1 MKNIVPWS
9 IVLIGLAASAQSLPP
24 NSPDTPSHP
33 VQLVDKDSS
42 PTTFDVV
49 SVRPTQIAT
58 DGAAIESPPN
68 GDGITMRNVTVHE
81 MIDYAYSFNHPE
93 LVSGLPEWAKT
104 KNYDLVGK
112 VADANLAAFRKLNQ
126 QRRRQMLLAVLA
138 ERFQLKVHREL
149 KEVPIYALVVGKK
162 GAKMKEAAPA
172 DQYASGSKSEDG
184 TPAGAGTLIPTAKGL
199 TGQAVQMAAFALML
213 SRLNLGR
220 EVVDRTG
227 LTGRYDF
234 TLRCAPT
241 EAMRPVINGQMQP
254 VSEEDAAL
262 PSIFTAVQEQLGLK
276 LESTKW
282 MIEGLV
288 IDHIEQP
295 SEN

>member
-1 MKNIVPWS
+1 MKNIVLWS
-9 IVLIGLAASAQSLPP
+9 IVFLGLSASAQSVPA
-24 NSPDTPSHP
+24 NSPDTSSHT
-33 VQLVDKDSS
+33 VQFAPIDKDSRLV
-42 PTTFDVV
+42 TFDVV
-49 SVRPTQIAT
+49 SVRPTQIAV
-58 DGAAIESPPN
+58 DGTTIESPPN

-81 MIDYAYSFNHPE
+81 MIDYAYSFHHPE

-104 KNYDLVGK
+104 KNYDLVAK
-112 VADANLAAFRKLNQ
+112 VADADLAAFHKLNQ
-126 QRRRQMLLAVLA
+126 EQRRQMLQAVLA
-138 ERFQLKVHREL
+138 ERFQLKVHRDPKEL
-149 KEVPIYALVVGKK
+149 PIYALVVGKK
-162 GAKMKEAAPA
+162 GAKMK
-172 DQYASGSKSEDG
+172 KSPDG

-199 TGQAVQMAAFALML
+199 TGQGVQMATLALML
-213 SRLNLGR
+213 SRLDLGR

-276 LESTKW
+276 LESTKGL
-282 MIEGLV
+282 IEGLV

-295 SEN
+295 LEN

>member
-24 NSPDTPSHP
+24 NSPDTPLHL
-33 VQLVDKDSS
+33 VQLVDKDSG

-49 SVRPTQIAT
+49 SVRPTQIAA
-58 DGAAIESPPN
+58 DGTAIESPPN
-68 GDGITMRNVTVHE
+68 GDGITMRNITVQE
-81 MIDYAYSFNHPE
+81 IVDYAYSFNHPE

-104 KNYDLVGK
+104 KNYDLVAK

-126 QRRRQMLLAVLA
+126 QLRRQMLLAVLA
-138 ERFQLKVHREL
+138 ERFQLKVHREP

-199 TGQAVQMAAFALML
+199 TGQAVQMATFALML

-276 LESTKW
+276 LESTKG